1 MKLRLFKKY
10 FLTVTVI
17 IFASF
22 FSILMILSLVLN
34 NYVAN
39 DTYKTLKKGC
49 QQVSLTL
56 ADVAEKSEDISQD
69 DLTQDFLSISR
80 ALSNVMNSDMFIT
93 DSHGTV
99 LVCACDEWQENG
111 KCLHSSYI
119 MPKDVIERA
128 LNSKRAVVDK
138 FDMYIHPQ
146 CIAANEIKLD
156 DTYYVIS
163 TAPISQ
169 VKSLMST
176 MTKLFITSAAVPV
189 VLMFAVFL
197 IITYKM
203 AKPLKSMSEAAKA
216 MARGDFSKRIP
227 VTSDDEI
234 GDLAISFNMMTN
246 SLSRLETM
254 RRSFVGSVSHELRT
268 PMTTIS
274 GFIDGILDGTIP
286 EERRDYY
293 LSIVSGEVKRLSRLV
308 NGMLDIAKLE
318 AGEVE
323 LKRESFYFNEMLCS
337 IVIGQEQRIEKGNIQ
352 IEGLDTLNNVKV
364 LGDRDLLHQVV
375 YNLVDNAIK
384 FTNDGGKISFTLENN
399 SDNIV
404 FVIKNTGDGISES
417 ELPLVFERFYKG
429 DKSRSDIKNSLGLG
443 LYLVKTIVSAH
454 KGQVS
459 VSSRQGEFTAFKVI
473 LPKGEE

>member
-1 MKLRLFKKY
+1 
-10 FLTVTVI
+10 
-17 IFASF
+17 
-22 FSILMILSLVLN
+22 
-34 NYVAN
+34 
-39 DTYKTLKKGC
+39 
-49 QQVSLTL
+49 
-56 ADVAEKSEDISQD
+56 
-69 DLTQDFLSISR
+69 
-80 ALSNVMNSDMFIT
+80 
-93 DSHGTV
+93 
-99 LVCACDEWQENG
+99 
-111 KCLHSSYI
+111 
-119 MPKDVIERA
+119 
-128 LNSKRAVVDK
+128 
-138 FDMYIHPQ
+138 MYIHPQ

-163 TAPISQ
+163 TASISQ

-197 IITYKM
+197 IITNKM

-274 GFIDGILDGTIP
+274 GFIAGILDGTIP
-286 EERRDYY
+286 EERREYY

-323 LKRESFYFNEMLCS
+323 LKRESFYLNEMLCS
-337 IVIGQEQRIEKGNIQ
+337 IVIWQEQRIEKGNIQ
-352 IEGLDTLNNVKV
+352 IEGLDTLNNEKV

-429 DKSRSDIKNSLGLG
+429 DKSRSDIKNCLGLG